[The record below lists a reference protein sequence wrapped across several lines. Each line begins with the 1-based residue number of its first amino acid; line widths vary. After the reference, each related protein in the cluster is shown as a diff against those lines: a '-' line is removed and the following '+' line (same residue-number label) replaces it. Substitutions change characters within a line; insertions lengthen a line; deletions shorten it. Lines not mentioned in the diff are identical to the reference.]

1 MKKIYF
7 CTSEHLEDS
16 LWFREEEDFK
26 VGMNHVAIEAAVHP
40 EVRILAFVL
49 MSNHVHF
56 LLKAEET
63 DARSFMEGFKHRYS
77 IYMRRKYGLKNLL
90 RHNRMEIK
98 EVPYDNESVEKAMAY
113 TVVNPVA
120 AGICM
125 HASQYPWG
133 TGSLYFSP
141 KPRNGKCLKDMSL
154 RAIKRLI
161 HSDVDHLPEH
171 WRMGEDGYI
180 LPEDYVDVKE
190 AEAIFRRP
198 QRVNYFL
205 LNSSKAKKRLESA
218 DENRPAFKDQSIL
231 STLPDLCRSLF
242 HKDCFELLQPQ
253 EQVEFVRQIR
263 YRFSADAHQI
273 ARVCGVT
280 YAEAARL
287 LDAF

>member
-1 MKKIYF
+1 MICF
-7 CTSEHLEDS
+7 CTTEHLEDG
-16 LWFREEEDFK
+16 LWFRDEEDFK
-26 VGMNHVAIEAAVHP
+26 VGMNHVAIEAALHP
-40 EVRILAFVL
+40 EVCILAFVL

-56 LLKAEET
+56 LLKAQES

-77 IYMRRKYGLKNLL
+77 IYVRRKYGLKNLL
-90 RHNRMEIK
+90 RHNRIDIK
-98 EVPYDNESVEKAMAY
+98 EIPFEDESVEKAIAY

-120 AGICM
+120 AGICL

-133 TGSLYFSP
+133 TGCLYFSP
-141 KPRNGKCLKDMSL
+141 KPRRGGKCLKDMSL

-161 HSDVDHLPEH
+161 HSDADHLPGH

-180 LPEDYVDVKE
+180 LPENYVDVKE

-198 QRVNYFL
+198 QRLDFFL
-205 LNSSKAKKRLESA
+205 RNSSKAKKRLEA
-218 DENRPAFKDQSIL
+218 VDEKRPAFKDQSIL

-242 HKDCFELLQPQ
+242 HKECFELLQPQ
-253 EQVEFVRQIR
+253 ERVEFVRQIR

-273 ARVCGVT
+273 ARVCGIT

-287 LDAF
+287 LDAL